1 MKQVRLAKAARYP
14 IGSAIVHRT
23 GDVIDVEDDDV
34 AKLRELGVLA
44 DEANEPAESAQVVR
58 PGTEAEPDT
67 ESEPVSGYPALP
79 KKTAPVA
86 EWKEYARRNK
96 IRLTGLTKRNEIMG
110 FVTKTVNESA

>member
-14 IGSAIVHRT
+14 LGSAIVHRS
-23 GDVIDVEDDDV
+23 GDVIDVEDNDV

-44 DEANEPAESAQVVR
+44 DEAKVPADPAPGVEPVEETEPA
-58 PGTEAEPDT
+58 
-67 ESEPVSGYPALP
+67 SGYPELP

-96 IRLTGLTKRNEIMG
+96 IKLTGLTKRNEIMG
-110 FVTKTVNESA
+110 FVTKTVRESA

>member
-1 MKQVRLAKAARYP
+1 MKQVRLAKATRYP
-14 IGSAIVHRT
+14 LGSAIVHRS

-44 DEANEPAESAQVVR
+44 DEAKAPAELAAASEPAEKPEPV
-58 PGTEAEPDT
+58 AEV
-67 ESEPVSGYPALP
+67 EPVSGYPALP

-96 IRLTGLTKRNEIMG
+96 IKLTGLTKRNEIMG
-110 FVTKTVNESA
+110 FVTKTVRESA

>member
-1 MKQVRLAKAARYP
+1 MKQVRLAKATRYP
-14 IGSAIVHRT
+14 LGSAIVHRS
-23 GDVIDVEDDDV
+23 GDVIDVEDNDV

-44 DEANEPAESAQVVR
+44 DEAKAPAEPAPVVE
-58 PGTEAEPDT
+58 PVEEPEPDT
-67 ESEPVSGYPALP
+67 ETEPAASYPALP

-96 IRLTGLTKRNEIMG
+96 IKLTGLTKRNEIMG

>member
-1 MKQVRLAKAARYP
+1 MKQVRLAKATRYP
-14 IGSAIVHRT
+14 LGSAVVHRT

-44 DEANEPAESAQVVR
+44 DEAKAPAEPAPVVEPAEETE
-58 PGTEAEPDT
+58 PDTEAEP
-67 ESEPVSGYPALP
+67 VSSYPELP

-96 IRLTGLTKRNEIMG
+96 IKLTGLTKRNEIMG
-110 FVTKTVNESA
+110 FVIKTVRESA